1 MDDYMKNKLIA
12 LLTILAVPSVAFAA
26 AGMVDSINDFRHW
39 IYPAYLYNL
48 KFGIAFLIVFVVLYF
63 VFKKPIDKVYNKFS
77 GYLKRHPTLA
87 VIVCGVFFWLPFG
100 IIMQALGYWDN
111 GKINDYGI
119 TFLVIVLFGTVFG
132 FIILSACGRF
142 RNKVIISPL
151 CLKVSSAI
159 VLSAISASLLFI
171 ILTKTGVLKI
181 DKMVYH
187 TYRGGFKYITH
198 PFDSVIYIWWYS
210 GCSLWC
216 ILYSL
221 IILWIGNAYRWLKSK
236 WTQRVALHKFD

>member
-1 MDDYMKNKLIA
+1 MKNKLIA

-26 AGMVDSINDFRHW
+26 AGMVDSINDFRQW

-48 KFGIAFLIVFVVLYF
+48 KFGIAFLIGFVVLYF

-87 VIVCGVFFWLPFG
+87 VIVCGVLFWPPYG
-100 IIMQALGYWDN
+100 IIMQALNYCKIDWDT
-111 GKINDYGI
+111 II
-119 TFLVIVLFGTVFG
+119 FEIILIVLGGTLFG

-142 RNKVIISPL
+142 RNKVLISPL
-151 CLKVSSAI
+151 FSKVSSTI
-159 VLSAISASLLFI
+159 VLSAICASSLFI
-171 ILTKTGVLKI
+171 ILTKVGLLKI
-181 DKMVYH
+181 DNMVYH

-198 PFDSVIYIWWYS
+198 PFDSVIYIWYYS
-210 GCSLWC
+210 VCFLCC

-221 IILWIGNAYRWLKSK
+221 IILWIGNAYRWLKDK
-236 WTQRVALHKFD
+236 WEQRVALQKLD